1 MVDMAVEPVHAQEH
15 ALIFDHLLQVGAP
28 AHATYDRPPYPDML
42 DFARTGAAVGGTS
55 ATLEKTR
62 VLAAY
67 FRSLDND
74 DDLRR
79 AAVFMAGRPF
89 GQSKRRTLGLGWA
102 ALSKVVGAISG
113 RDDGELQGLFRKHS
127 DLGDWAGEALEGR
140 TENGDVPLEEV
151 EKTLEGIRT
160 ARGAAK
166 AAPLEEL
173 LRRLHPEAA
182 RFVVKVV
189 SGEMRIG
196 LSEGLVEAAIAEAF
210 GRPVT
215 QVKRVHLI
223 TGDIG
228 ETAVKVKNGQ
238 LQTSTVTLFQPI
250 RFMLASP
257 VETAAEAFGRMGA
270 AKVWTEE
277 KYDGVRCQLHH
288 ADGRVELFSR
298 DLKETTSAFPEL
310 TENASRLGHAVLFD
324 GEVLAHRDGKVLR
337 FFELQH
343 RLGRKQVTTELRRDV
358 PVVLVIFDLLYL
370 DGRSLLDEPLE
381 ERRRLLEGLGVEHP
395 FLLARLEEAT
405 SPADLDRIFADTRE
419 RGHEGLMVKDPAS
432 PYTPGR
438 RGLAWLKLKRPL
450 ATLDVVVTAVE
461 WGHGKRKGVLSDYT
475 FAVKDTATGRLVNV
489 GKAYTGLTDA
499 EIAEMTKLFLSLTVD
514 DRGWARM
521 VKPEVVL
528 EVAFDSIQHS
538 NRHASGYALRFPRIV
553 RIRDDKPVDEIDTLQ
568 RVTELYERYFGAQ
581 TEASL
586 SEVAEAIIP
595 TRPGPRRGP
604 GRPPHGVGR

>member
-1 MVDMAVEPVHAQEH
+1 MQHDA
-15 ALIFDHLLQVGAP
+15 GA
-28 AHATYDRPPYPDML
+28 TVL
-42 DFARTGAAVGGTS
+42 DFAQAGAAVGATS
-55 ATLEKTR
+55 ATSEKAR
-62 VLAAY
+62 ILAAY
-67 FRSLDND
+67 LRSLDD

-79 AAVFMAGRPF
+79 AAVFMSGRAF
-89 GQSKRRTLGLGWA
+89 GPSQRRTLGLGWTVT
-102 ALSKVVGAISG
+102 SKVVEKISG
-113 RDDGELQGLFRKHS
+113 RDSNELQAIFRKHS
-127 DLGDWAGEALEGR
+127 DIGDWAGEALAGR
-140 TENGDVPLEEV
+140 TEAEDVSLAEV
-151 EKTLEGIRT
+151 QETLEAIRT
-160 ARGAAK
+160 ASGAAK
-166 AAPLEEL
+166 AAPLETL
-173 LRRLHPEAA
+173 LRRLQPEAA
-182 RFVVKVV
+182 RFVVKVI

-210 GRPVT
+210 GLPVT
-215 QVKRVHLI
+215 QVKRIHLI

-228 ETAVKVKNGQ
+228 ETAVRCKRGQ
-238 LQTSTVTLFQPI
+238 LDTTTVTLFQPV

-257 VETAAEAFGRMGA
+257 VGAAADAFDRMGA
-270 AKVWTEE
+270 DKVWTEE

-298 DLKETTSAFPEL
+298 DLKETTGAFPEL
-310 TENASRLGHAVLFD
+310 AESAPRLGHSVLFD

-343 RLGRKQVTTELRRDV
+343 RLGRKQVTSELRREV
-358 PVVLVIFDLLYL
+358 PVVLVIFDLLHL

-381 ERRRLLEGLGVEHP
+381 ARRRLLEGLGVEHP

-419 RGHEGLMVKDPAS
+419 RGHEGLMVKDPLS

-475 FAVKDTATGRLVNV
+475 FAIRDTATTHLVNV

-499 EIAEMTKLFLSLTVD
+499 EIATMTERFLAITLE

-528 EVAFDSIQHS
+528 EVAFDSIQRS

-553 RIRDDKPVDEIDTLQ
+553 RIRDDKPVEEIDALE
-568 RVTELYERYFGAQ
+568 RVAELYERYFGGEN
-581 TEASL
+581 EAAL
-586 SEVAEAIIP
+586 SEVAEGS
-595 TRPGPRRGP
+595 GPSGASTTSRATARGP
-604 GRPPHGVGR
+604 QRKRGGEPR